1 MSDFSDEDPALDFP
15 ETSSEEASRPA
26 PAADLVELLRTA
38 LLRAATDTAPALA
51 LADLAAAPSRPTTP
65 DASDDELEPVPR
77 AAPQVPTYEYYGF
90 VLYLFSTLT
99 FLVYLL
105 WAYLP
110 SAFLHA
116 MGIYYYPNRWWA
128 LAIPAFLVMLIVYI
142 YVALAAY
149 NVEYLTLPLTDLET
163 IVDDAANVATIDSRG
178 RIRGQGRAA
187 AAAAD
192 EKGTSKRHQMPAR
205 ELDWHRIW
213 NRGTDAVMDVPL
225 AGVNEVL
232 YGGHVSYKDETARD
246 ASG

>member
-1 MSDFSDEDPALDFP
+1 MSDFSDEDPRTA
-15 ETSSEEASRPA
+15 A
-26 PAADLVELLRTA
+26 PADFVQLLRAA
-38 LLRAATDTAPALA
+38 LLRAPAHPLPPSPS
-51 LADLAAAPSRPTTP
+51 LTSLLRPSRPTTP

-128 LAIPAFLVMLIVYI
+128 LAIPAFLVVLIVYI

-178 RIRGQGRAA
+178 RIRGQGRGAE
-187 AAAAD
+187 
-192 EKGTSKRHQMPAR
+192 EKGAAKRHQMHTR
-205 ELDWHRIW
+205 ELDWCRIW

-232 YGGHVSYKDETARD
+232 YGGHVGYKDENARE
-246 ASG
+246 AGG